1 MIKPYSN
8 QQSGKKEQ
16 VAAMFNNIARRYDF
30 LNHFLS
36 LGIDKIW
43 RKKAINCLKDINVGQ
58 ILDVAT
64 GTADLAI
71 ESLRLKPKRII
82 GIDIS
87 EQMLEIG
94 KQKIQKKNLD
104 HIISLQKGDSENI
117 HFDNNTFD
125 AITVAFGVRNFE
137 NLSNGLTEMFRVLK
151 PNGRAVILEF
161 SKPHKFPVKQF
172 YAFYF
177 KAVLPIIG
185 RIISK
190 DNSAYTYLPD
200 SVMQFPEKEDFI
212 DQLKSAGFTNC
223 SYKSLSFGIATIY
236 VGNKE

>member
-16 VAAMFNNIARRYDF
+16 VAAMFNNIASRYDF

-43 RKKAINCLKDINVGQ
+43 RKKAINCLKDISASR

-71 ESLRLKPKRII
+71 ESLRLNPENVI

-87 EQMLEIG
+87 DQMLEVG
-94 KQKIQKKNLD
+94 LQKIKKKNLTG
-104 HIISLQKGDSENI
+104 IISLQKADSENI
-117 HFDNNTFD
+117 PFSDNSFD

-137 NLSNGLTEMFRVLK
+137 NLNKGLSEMYRVLK
-151 PNGRAVILEF
+151 PKGRAVILEF
-161 SKPHKFPVKQF
+161 SKPYKFPVKQF
-172 YAFYF
+172 YTFYF
-177 KAVLPIIG
+177 KVILPLIG
-185 RIISK
+185 RVISNDK
-190 DNSAYTYLPD
+190 SAYTYLPD
-200 SVMQFPEKEDFI
+200 SVMQFPEKDEFI
-212 DQLKSAGFTNC
+212 NKLKSVGFTDC
-223 SYKSLSFGIATIY
+223 SYKSLSFGIASIY
-236 VGNKE
+236 LGNKE

>member
-1 MIKPYSN
+1 VIKPYSD

-16 VAAMFNNIARRYDF
+16 VTAMFNNIANRYDF

-43 RKKAINCLKDINVGQ
+43 RKKAINCLRDISAQ
-58 ILDVAT
+58 HILDVAT

-71 ESLRLKPKRII
+71 ESMRLKPEQVI

-87 EQMLEIG
+87 DQMLAVG
-94 KQKIQKKNLD
+94 KQKIKIKKLE

-117 HFDNNTFD
+117 PFPESFFD

-137 NLSNGLTEMFRVLK
+137 NLEKGLSEMFRVLK

-161 SKPHKFPVKQF
+161 SKPFNFPVKQI
-172 YAFYF
+172 YTFYF
-177 KAVLPIIG
+177 KAILPFVG
-185 RIISK
+185 RIISNDK
-190 DNSAYTYLPD
+190 SAYTYLPD

-212 DQLKSAGFTNC
+212 NKLKSVGYNDC

-236 VGNKE
+236 IGNKK

>member
-1 MIKPYSN
+1 VIKPYSN

-71 ESLRLKPKRII
+71 ESLRLKPKKII

-94 KQKIQKKNLD
+94 KQKIQKKNID
-104 HIISLQKGDSENI
+104 HIITLQKGDSENI
-117 HFDNNTFD
+117 NFDNNTFD

-137 NLSNGLTEMFRVLK
+137 DLTKGLAEMYRVLK
-151 PNGRAVILEF
+151 PKGRAVILEF

-177 KAVLPIIG
+177 KAVLPLIG
-185 RIISK
+185 RMVSK

-200 SVMQFPEKEDFI
+200 SVMQFPEKEDFLN
-212 DQLKSAGFTNC
+212 QLKSAGFTNC

-236 VGNKE
+236 IGNKE